1 MHKKGLPVK
10 IIVGLFAFIIPVV
23 SGFARQRTKSHL
35 VERYKGFNPGQAWYD
50 DRGEVINAHGGGLL
64 YSGDTYYWFGERR
77 GRQGT
82 SGVNVYSSRDLYN
95 WKFEALALATD
106 SSNAA
111 SDIVPGCVMER
122 PKVIYNAKTGKYV
135 MWFHL
140 ELKGKGY
147 SAARAGVA
155 VSDQVTGPYKFVSSF
170 RPNGNMSRDMTLFV
184 DDDGSAWQMYSS
196 RENYDLR
203 IVRLTDDYLQPTTE
217 DKLLF
222 SAHREAPA
230 LFKHQQTYYLIT
242 SGCTGW
248 APNKATIH
256 KAASLTG
263 PWTQMSHN
271 PMAGPGADSTFGA
284 QSTYIQPVAGKKDA
298 FIFMADKWD
307 PGDLRNSR
315 YLWLPLHMQDERPLV
330 EWMHSWDMDQFAK
343 SDLYAKEGYQLV
355 WADEFNLDGPP
366 DPKKWRYETGF
377 VRNEELQW
385 YQPENATCR
394 NGLLIIEARREQK
407 ANPDYVA
414 DHNDWRKNRSNIGYT
429 SACLLTAGQASWL
442 YGRFEMR
449 GRIDIRNGIWPAWW
463 TLGVDKPWP
472 GNGEIDIME
481 YYRGKLLAN
490 IACLDS
496 NRRPE
501 WYSNTF
507 SMDSLGG
514 SNWAGKFH
522 VWRMDW
528 TNDHIALYVDDIL
541 LNKVPL
547 NALTNKD
554 GSGFNP
560 FTQPHYLLLNL
571 AIGGQNGGDPANTPF
586 PALFEVDY
594 VRVYKKK

>member
-1 MHKKGLPVK
+1 MYKKGLHVK
-10 IIVGLFAFIIPVV
+10 IVFGLILFILPVSICFAQQ
-23 SGFARQRTKSHL
+23 SQNGQL
-35 VERYKGFNPGQAWYD
+35 YDRYNGFNPGQPWYD

-64 YSGDTYYWFGERR
+64 YSGNTYYWFGECRT
-77 GRQGT
+77 QKGT
-82 SGVNVYSSRDLYN
+82 NGVNVYSSRDLYN
-95 WKFEALALATD
+95 WKYEALALSTD
-106 SSNAA
+106 SANAA

-155 VSDQVTGPYKFVSSF
+155 VSDQVTGPYQFVGSF

-184 DDDGSAWQMYSS
+184 DDDGSAWHMYSS
-196 RENYDLR
+196 KENYDLR
-203 IVRLTDDYLQPTTE
+203 IARLTDDYLQPTTE

-222 SAHREAPA
+222 SNHREAPA
-230 LFKHQQTYYLIT
+230 LFKYQNKYYLIT

-248 APNKATIH
+248 APNKATVH
-256 KAASLTG
+256 TATSLFG
-263 PWTQMSHN
+263 PWTLMDHN

-298 FIFMADKWD
+298 FIFMADKWN
-307 PGDLRNSR
+307 PHDLRDSR
-315 YLWLPLHMQDERPLV
+315 YLWLPVHFSNGQPVVD
-330 EWMHSWDMDQFAK
+330 WMHTWDLQLFEK
-343 SDLYAKEGYQLV
+343 SNPYEKEGYRLV
-355 WADEFNLDGPP
+355 WADEFNKEGRP
-366 DPKKWRYETGF
+366 DSTRWWFEAGF

-385 YQPENATCR
+385 YQPENANCK
-394 NGLLIIEARREQK
+394 NGVLIIEGRREQK
-407 ANPDYVA
+407 ANPHYTA
-414 DHNDWRKNRSNIGYT
+414 GHKDWRKNRPTIDYT
-429 SACLLTAGQASWL
+429 SSCLLTAGRASWL

-449 GRIDIRNGIWPAWW
+449 ARIDVRNGIWPAWW

-490 IACLDS
+490 IACLGND
-496 NRRPE
+496 RGPE
-501 WYSNTF
+501 WHSKTF
-507 SMDSLGG
+507 PVDSLGG
-514 SNWAGKFH
+514 SAWAAAFH

-528 TNDHIALYVDDIL
+528 TKNFIALYVDDIL
-541 LNKVPL
+541 LNKVML
-547 NALTNKD
+547 NVLANKD

-560 FTQPHYLLLNL
+560 FKQPHYMLLNL
-571 AIGGQNGGDPANTPF
+571 AIGGQNGGDPANTTF

-594 VRVYKKK
+594 VRVYQKK

>member
-1 MHKKGLPVK
+1 MTKKGKQVMRFLSVC
-10 IIVGLFAFIIPVV
+10 LFVISGVT
-23 SGFARQRTKSHL
+23 GFAQQRATAPL
-35 VERYKGFNPGQAWYD
+35 YGRYNSFNPGQRWYD

-64 YSGDTYYWFGERR
+64 YSGNRYYWFGERR

-82 SGVNVYSSRDLYN
+82 SGVNVYSSQDLYN
-95 WKFEALALATD
+95 WKYEGLALSTD
-106 SSNAA
+106 SADAS

-122 PKVIYNAKTGKYV
+122 PKVIYNAGTGKYV

-155 VSDQVTGPYKFVSSF
+155 VSDKVTGPYKFIGSF

-184 DDDGSAWQMYSS
+184 DEDGSAWHVYSS

-203 IVRLTDDYLQPTTE
+203 IARLTDDYLQPSAA

-230 LFKHQQTYYLIT
+230 LFKYQHKYYLIT

-256 KAASLTG
+256 TATSLWG
-263 PWTQMSHN
+263 PWTKMDYN
-271 PMAGPGADSTFGA
+271 PMAGAGADSTFGA
-284 QSTYIQPVAGKKDA
+284 QSTFIQPVAGKKDA
-298 FIFMADKWD
+298 FIFMADKWN
-307 PGDLRNSR
+307 PRDLRDSR
-315 YLWLPLHMQDERPLV
+315 YLWLPVNIRNGQPIV
-330 EWMHSWDMDQFAK
+330 EFTPGWDLNQFAK
-343 SDLYAKEGYQLV
+343 SNPYEKEGYQLV
-355 WADEFNLDGPP
+355 WADEFNRDGQP
-366 DPKKWRYETGF
+366 DSTHWRYEAGF

-385 YQPENATCR
+385 YQRENASIK
-394 NGLLIIEARREQK
+394 NGQLIIEGRKEQK
-407 ANPDYVA
+407 ANPDYTPG
-414 DHNDWRKNRSNIGYT
+414 HKNWRKNRPTINYT
-429 SACLLTAGQASWL
+429 SSCLLTAGKQAWL

-449 GRIDIRNGIWPAWW
+449 GRIDVRNGIWPAWW
-463 TLGVDKPWP
+463 TLGVEKPWP

-481 YYRGKLLAN
+481 YYRGRLLAN
-490 IACLDS
+490 IACLGQ

-501 WYSNTF
+501 WYSKTF
-507 SMDSLGG
+507 SVDSLGG
-514 SNWAGKFH
+514 TAWASQFH

-528 TNDHIALYVDDIL
+528 TADAIALYVDDIL
-541 LNKVPL
+541 LNKVTL
-547 NALTNKD
+547 DVLANKD

-560 FTQPHYLLLNL
+560 FKQPHYMLLNL
-571 AIGGQNGGDPANTPF
+571 AIGGQNGGDPANTSF

-594 VRVYKKK
+594 VRVYQKK